1 MIQLKDI
8 TKIYKPKKGNK
19 VIALD
24 NINLTLANKSLVFIV
39 GKSGSGKSTLLNIIG
54 GLDKFD
60 KGEIYFGKKKFSKL
74 KAKEINAYRNTNVG
88 FIFQDYNLLEE
99 YNVYQNVELPMNLQ
113 KKKISKESL
122 NKLLNNI
129 GISSLGKRKPN
140 ELSGGQKQRV
150 AIARAIVKRPDIILA
165 DEPTGN
171 LDTINSNQIFDLLK
185 DISREKLVIV
195 VSHDVDSAFKYGD
208 RVIELSDGKVINDS
222 KQNEILNEDKT
233 VNFVSSHLS
242 FFKTFFFALKNIQ
255 RKKLKLFFTTLLV
268 TFSLFIFGV
277 ASTLSYFSFNKTHAK
292 TLIAENNTN
301 IQIEKHIL
309 ENSYTLHSDAINFTK
324 EEVNNIEKN
333 IGKSLTQLN
342 RINEGNNYIY
352 PEFAQKS
359 ILFIFF
365 KQQFLR

>member
-140 ELSGGQKQRV
+140 ELSGGQK
-150 AIARAIVKRPDIILA
+150 
-165 DEPTGN
+165 
-171 LDTINSNQIFDLLK
+171 
-185 DISREKLVIV
+185 
-195 VSHDVDSAFKYGD
+195 
-208 RVIELSDGKVINDS
+208 
-222 KQNEILNEDKT
+222 
-233 VNFVSSHLS
+233 
-242 FFKTFFFALKNIQ
+242 
-255 RKKLKLFFTTLLV
+255 
-268 TFSLFIFGV
+268 
-277 ASTLSYFSFNKTHAK
+277 
-292 TLIAENNTN
+292 
-301 IQIEKHIL
+301 
-309 ENSYTLHSDAINFTK
+309 
-324 EEVNNIEKN
+324 
-333 IGKSLTQLN
+333 
-342 RINEGNNYIY
+342 
-352 PEFAQKS
+352 
-359 ILFIFF
+359 
-365 KQQFLR
+365 